1 MNKQEKFSII
11 VAGGSGS
18 RMSSTTPKQFIKI
31 GGKPILMHTLEAF
44 RRYDAQLE
52 IILVLPATE
61 QTFWENLVNEHSF
74 DVPHQIVEGGNSRF
88 SSVKNGL
95 GSIPDDSEGL
105 VAIHDGVRPFVSPEM
120 IGRSFDMASKH
131 GNAIAAV
138 ALKESIRK
146 TNRESSLHV
155 PRTDFKLIQTPQT
168 FAVAEIKSAFKQE
181 EKENFTDD
189 ASVLEANGGQ
199 IHLYEGDYRNIKITT
214 PDDLIWAEA
223 FLAQANQ

>member
-18 RMSSTTPKQFIKI
+18 RMSSATPKQFIKI
-31 GGKPILMHTLEAF
+31 GGKPILMHTLDAF
-44 RRYDAQLE
+44 RRYDAQLK

-74 DVPHQIVEGGNSRF
+74 DVTHQIVKGGNSRF

-95 GSIPDDSEGL
+95 GAVPDDSEGL
-105 VAIHDGVRPFVSPEM
+105 VAIHDGVRPFVSSEM

-146 TNRESSLHV
+146 TTGESSLHV
-155 PRTDFKLIQTPQT
+155 PRTDYKLIQTPQT
-168 FAVAEIKSAFKQE
+168 FAIAEIKSAFKQE